1 MAGNKLT
8 IKLTDDQ
15 QNQIRNAT
23 GRKIT
28 ELNIDAAAI
37 SHLTEKELDQVAG
50 GLGEIVITKDPG

>member
-15 QNQIRNAT
+15 QNEIANAT

-28 ELNIDAAAI
+28 ELNIDDAAI
-37 SHLTEKELDQVAG
+37 SQLTEKELDHVAG
-50 GLGEIVITKDPG
+50 GASEITVTKDPN